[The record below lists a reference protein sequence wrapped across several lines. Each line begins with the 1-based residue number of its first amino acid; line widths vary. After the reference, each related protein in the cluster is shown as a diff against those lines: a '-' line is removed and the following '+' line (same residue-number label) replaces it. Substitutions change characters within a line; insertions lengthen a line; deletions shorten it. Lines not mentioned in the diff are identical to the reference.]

1 MDECAQYPP
10 PVTAK
15 MVLETAKIVSALCS
29 LPEDTARQIVPEEL
43 DHLLQFYRAVPSIID
58 PRRIVCLADRAAEN
72 PAWWNANRI
81 HFFCPE
87 LSNAAIADYTNLK
100 PHQVRDY
107 IDRAEINTDCY
118 TDLPPIEY

>member
-1 MDECAQYPP
+1 MDECVQYP
-10 PVTAK
+10 PVTAE
-15 MVLETAKIVSALCS
+15 MILQTAKIVSAL
-29 LPEDTARQIVPEEL
+29 LTAPEVIPEVEL
-43 DHLLQFYRAVPSIID
+43 DRLLQFYRAVPSIID

-118 TDLPPIEY
+118 TNLPPIEY